1 MAAEDLNSPLRRK
14 KRPPRKGRLR
24 ALYWVPT
31 ALAAVVLVTAL
42 VWTALVDDPDGGRST
57 VVARIGDNAEMPQTT
72 GSISVDPVT
81 AARDRAM
88 SAPGWQIEASAS
100 YGDGQTPQAAG
111 NATEQ
116 APSATTEP
124 QSDFE
129 RMQAVLQQV
138 PRQSSLAA
146 SGPIPELTEASA
158 HGPLPKIGEDG
169 TLPRQAYARPA
180 SLAPDRP
187 NIAIVISGLG
197 LSQTGTQRA
206 IRELDPAV
214 TLAFAPTG
222 SSLKRWAD
230 RARAD
235 GHELLVQ
242 APMEPFGY
250 PGINPGAHTLLV
262 SAEGGQNADNLA
274 WIMSRIG
281 AYTGVM
287 NYLGTRFASE
297 EGAMR
302 ALLAHLGERG
312 LLYLDD
318 GTAERS
324 RAQQIGREVGTPVV
338 TADRTMDGI
347 HAAGE
352 AEKTLNELE
361 ILAKR
366 KGSAVIVAAAF
377 PTVVEAISAW
387 MPGARTRGVNFVPV
401 SALAEERK

>member
-1 MAAEDLNSPLRRK
+1 MRRK

-24 ALYWVPT
+24 ALYWVPP
-31 ALAAVVLVTAL
+31 ALAGVVLVTAL
-42 VWTALVDDPDGGRST
+42 VWTALVDDPDGGRAVT
-57 VVARIGDNAEMPQTT
+57 VARIGDNAEVPQTT
-72 GSISVDPVT
+72 GSINIDPVN
-81 AARDRAM
+81 AARTQAL
-88 SAPGWQIEASAS
+88 SAPGWQIDASAS
-100 YGDGQTPQAAG
+100 YGDGAAG
-111 NATEQ
+111 SPADEAGGEAQ
-116 APSATTEP
+116 GEP

-129 RMQAVLQQV
+129 RMQAMLQQM

-146 SGPIPELTEASA
+146 SGPIDALIEASA
-158 HGPLPKIGEDG
+158 YGPVPRIGEDG

-187 NIAIVISGLG
+187 NIAIVVSGLG

-206 IRELDPAV
+206 VRDLDPAV

-230 RARAD
+230 KARGD
-235 GHELLVQ
+235 GHELLIQ

-250 PGINPGAHTLLV
+250 PGINPGEHTLLV
-262 SAEGGQNADNLA
+262 SAEGGRNADNLA

-297 EGAMR
+297 DEAMR

-318 GTAERS
+318 GTAEGSKAR
-324 RAQQIGREVGTPVV
+324 QIGAAVGTPVV
-338 TADRTMDGI
+338 TADRTLDGI
-347 HAAGE
+347 HGADE
-352 AEKTLNELE
+352 VEKVLNELE

-366 KGSAVIVAAAF
+366 KGSAVVVASAF
-377 PTVVEAISAW
+377 PTVVEAISSW
-387 MPGARTRGVNFVPV
+387 MPGARARGVNFVPV
-401 SALAEERK
+401 SAVAEERK